1 MKVSSQW
8 WTCRYMYIE
17 GLIYRWS
24 WAYWMLT
31 LSERESTIMITLITR
46 SESVITSTSSSSKI
60 LFSELLSLT
69 LILKLI
75 DWGVPSLGIQII
87 ISSSMQLWWLLYP
100 RRMLAVLRILGPGLK
115 ILFHSGG
122 DTKSATYWI
131 SRPEKIQAS
140 LGLFWKLVEV
150 AALGRLM
157 KK

>member
-1 MKVSSQW
+1 MMDLSIYVYRR
-8 WTCRYMYIE
+8 TH
-17 GLIYRWS
+17 IYRWS
-24 WAYWMLT
+24 RAYWMLT
-31 LSERESTIMITLITR
+31 LSERESTTVTLITR
-46 SESVITSTSSSSKI
+46 SVITSTSSSSKI
-60 LFSELLSLT
+60 LFSELLSLN

-100 RRMLAVLRILGPGLK
+100 RRMLAVLRILGPAGLK

>member
-8 WTCRYMYIE
+8 WTCRYTYIE

-24 WAYWMLT
+24 RAYWMLT
-31 LSERESTIMITLITR
+31 LSERESTTLITR
-46 SESVITSTSSSSKI
+46 SVITSTSSSSKI
-60 LFSELLSLT
+60 LFSELLSLN